1 MSALRP
7 LSVPRHNITPQRLM
21 RGKRHRQVTS
31 GTLARPGWALII
43 WCDPLPCTGGVCQV
57 VLNLANEL
65 NVHGAYR
72 PVVIVN
78 EWAAVRPRLE
88 MRAGVQY
95 VFVRMREPAKDSV
108 RRVKRI
114 LSSILA
120 WGESRRVRRLLRTLN
135 IRFVNPHYPTLAQ
148 EMFVARPFVVDGRPV
163 KVIFSLHGMD
173 IVGAADWPE
182 PGYLTRYV
190 FMLARGR
197 AVVAVS
203 HAFADLVKCVAPEL
217 AGKVSVIHNGVSVET
232 IRNYE
237 PMNAALPARYI
248 LNVATFE
255 AKKGQCYLL
264 NAFSQ
269 IADFYP
275 DLHLVL
281 AGRDAGVLN
290 NLSQQVSQLG
300 LDKRVLF
307 LLDVP
312 HAQIG
317 GLFASAT
324 LFCLSSVAEPFGIVL
339 LEAGVFSLPVIATRV
354 GGVPEIIRDK
364 KDGILVDS
372 GDSTQLAE
380 GIRALLDEPD
390 RALALGTSLHD
401 RVLQE
406 FSWRQV
412 VDRYVSLAASL

>member
-1 MSALRP
+1 M
-7 LSVPRHNITPQRLM
+7 
-21 RGKRHRQVTS
+21 
-31 GTLARPGWALII
+31 
-43 WCDPLPCTGGVCQV
+43 
-57 VLNLANEL
+57 
-65 NVHGAYR
+65 
-72 PVVIVN
+72 
-78 EWAAVRPRLE
+78 
-88 MRAGVQY
+88 
-95 VFVRMREPAKDSV
+95 
-108 RRVKRI
+108 
-114 LSSILA
+114 
-120 WGESRRVRRLLRTLN
+120 
-135 IRFVNPHYPTLAQ
+135 
-148 EMFVARPFVVDGRPV
+148 
-163 KVIFSLHGMD
+163 
-173 IVGAADWPE
+173 
-182 PGYLTRYV
+182 
-190 FMLARGR
+190 
-197 AVVAVS
+197 
-203 HAFADLVKCVAPEL
+203 
-217 AGKVSVIHNGVSVET
+217 
-232 IRNYE
+232 
-237 PMNAALPARYI
+237 
-248 LNVATFE
+248 
-255 AKKGQCYLL
+255 